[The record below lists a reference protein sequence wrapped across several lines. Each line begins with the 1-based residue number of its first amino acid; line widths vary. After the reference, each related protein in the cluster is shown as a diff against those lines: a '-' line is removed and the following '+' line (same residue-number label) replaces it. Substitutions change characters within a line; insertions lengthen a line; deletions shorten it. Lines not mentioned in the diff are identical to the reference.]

1 MVKSKW
7 QRAREEHFASCC
19 AFYFWTD
26 DLDWKNYD
34 TPLLA
39 VYIVQRRV

>member
-1 MVKSKW
+1 MLCLS
-7 QRAREEHFASCC
+7 F
-19 AFYFWTD
+19 
-26 DLDWKNYD
+26 LDGSFGLENHD